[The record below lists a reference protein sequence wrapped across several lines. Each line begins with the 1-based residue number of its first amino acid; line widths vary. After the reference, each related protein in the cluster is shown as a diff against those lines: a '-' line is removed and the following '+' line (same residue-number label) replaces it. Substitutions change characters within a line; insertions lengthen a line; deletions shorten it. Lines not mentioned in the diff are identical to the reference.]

1 MDGVHGLGQWLGPAD
16 PPTVPMANARP
27 WNNIGTPATAC
38 LSCVLSLWKCTVPWQ
53 CAIKFPCFMPCGN
66 CLGQPCVSVSAGS
79 KRLTHLSRR
88 GDLKSA
94 SFLFTALC
102 SARPAA
108 PVTRRVTHRPPNIVR
123 PQLRTS
129 RGLKHCTRNS
139 ASDDSAPFSV
149 EWWSVA
155 SLLLKPCHLHLT
167 LVPLCVHA
175 SLAKQSWFLPCVLVP
190 DL

>member
-27 WNNIGTPATAC
+27 WNNIGTPATF
-38 LSCVLSLWKCTVPWQ
+38 LRVEPPD
-53 CAIKFPCFMPCGN
+53 CAIEVPCSMPCGN
-66 CLGQPCVSVSAGS
+66 CLGQPCVSVPAGS

-139 ASDDSAPFSV
+139 ASDDSAPFSA

-155 SLLLKPCHLHLT
+155 FLLLKLCHLHLT
-167 LVPLCVHA
+167 LVPLCAHA
-175 SLAKQSWFLPCVLVP
+175 SLAKQSWFLPCVMVP
-190 DL
+190 NL